1 MTTENQTQQPFA
13 IGKPNY
19 AGGGDQSGRQSLT
32 FHKLGHKEP
41 KNRVLV
47 VRIAPP
53 VGPLAER
60 GIWALYVKQHF
71 GYSIPF
77 TNRNGEVKKI
87 PVTFRCL
94 ERQDRNGNITQRCP
108 ECDEINRQKEKLAA
122 KEKELSAKGL
132 SEDDIKAQTAFVR
145 MWLKEHNLDRKW
157 NMVAKDNGSRW
168 GFLTIS
174 HACFKLLKGN
184 EQAPGLIDT
193 LIANGIDPLSPDKG
207 LWIRFTRNGT
217 AFNEIRDIPTVET
230 ESVTR
235 DGETYE
241 RKKYDALTQAD
252 IDAISKLPAL
262 DTLGRELTFDAIKRI
277 VESGGDEEILRDVM
291 NMPRQAPRSAQGTA
305 PAATPAAAAPQHE
318 EEPTEMSAS
327 LSKAPA
333 KAPEMSEIE
342 RLKAQ
347 LALLQAAQ
355 TPQAAAPAAPNAM
368 TAAVK
373 GTNAPTPTPALAKEV
388 SAMDMDAFLA
398 KYQ

>member
-277 VESGGDEEILRDVM
+277 VDSGGDEEILRDVM
-291 NMPRQAPRSAQGTA
+291 NMPRQAPRSAQGAAPTA
-305 PAATPAAAAPQHE
+305 AATASAPQHE

-333 KAPEMSEIE
+333 KGPEVSEIE

-347 LALLQAAQ
+347 LALLQAAAAPSVA
-355 TPQAAAPAAPNAM
+355 TSPAAATTVTVKATAPS
-368 TAAVK
+368 
-373 GTNAPTPTPALAKEV
+373 PSPALAKEV